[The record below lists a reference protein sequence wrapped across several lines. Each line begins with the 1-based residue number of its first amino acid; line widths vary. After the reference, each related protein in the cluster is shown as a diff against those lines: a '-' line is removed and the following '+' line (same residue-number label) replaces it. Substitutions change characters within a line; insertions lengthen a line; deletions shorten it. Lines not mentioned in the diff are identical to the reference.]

1 MKLLAALAL
10 SLVFPSACDS
20 PGSDMSACRTTE
32 RMVCEM
38 NFACDASVADTISG
52 CMEMLGEEGEGE
64 GLFCQYG
71 DEVDFSECQSMLAA
85 SKIECAKPEDEREHW
100 SRILGP
106 TVEACLTQLE
116 TQR

>member
-52 CMEMLGEEGEGE
+52 CMELLAEEADGA

-71 DEVDFSECQSMLAA
+71 DADFSECQGTLADA
-85 SKIECAKPEDEREHW
+85 RVECSKPEGEREHW
-100 SRILGP
+100 SKITIPAVRS
-106 TVEACLTQLE
+106 CLAELDD
-116 TQR
+116 QR